1 MAKRIEDKISNIENF
16 VDVEKLEAEK
26 KKLERAKQF
35 AVEERKW
42 INEVV
47 AKIDMVP
54 DEGNYYE
61 KLAVKPGF
69 EFFQAMI
76 TARDRLERLTVR
88 IPDTLFYNNMSYLIK
103 NDEKTGK
110 IKVIENPK
118 SEQFMESVTSR
129 VKYDISTHENEPA
142 TVLRK
147 STEHPCYM
155 NINLLNWRQTYE

>member
-1 MAKRIEDKISNIENF
+1 
-16 VDVEKLEAEK
+16 LEEEK

-47 AKIDMVP
+47 SRVDIVP
-54 DEGNYYE
+54 DEGNYYD

-76 TARDRLERLTVR
+76 TARERLERLTVL
-88 IPDTLFYNNMSYLIK
+88 IPETLFYNNMSYLLK
-103 NDEKTGK
+103 NDEKTGR

-118 SEQFMESVTSR
+118 TELFLESITSK
-129 VKYDISTHENEPA
+129 VIYDISTHENEPA

-147 STEHPCYM
+147 STDHPCYM
-155 NINLLNWRQTYE
+155 SVNLLNWR